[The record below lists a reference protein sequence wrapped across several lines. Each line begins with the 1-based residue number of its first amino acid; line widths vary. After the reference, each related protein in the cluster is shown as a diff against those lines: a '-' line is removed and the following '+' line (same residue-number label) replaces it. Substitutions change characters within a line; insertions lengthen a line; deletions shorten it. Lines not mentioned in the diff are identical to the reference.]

1 MNGDAVALVVGTLL
15 AVVGLAVVLY
25 PLFAEETAPRV
36 APAAP
41 ERAEVG
47 ERERAVEALREI
59 EFDRE
64 TGKLSDVDYAELKA
78 TYTQEAIA
86 AMRAEESAAAVA
98 AASGDASSDPAE
110 AAVLAYRQ
118 RVRECASCGPR
129 PEPDA
134 AYCSSCGTFLA
145 GRCGHCGAIVSERG
159 AAYCTG
165 CGHALAA

>member
-78 TYTQEAIA
+78 AYTQEAIA
-86 AMRAEESAAAVA
+86 AMRAEESAAAL
-98 AASGDASSDPAE
+98 ASPADPAE
-110 AAVLAYRQ
+110 AVVLAYRQ
-118 RVRECASCGPR
+118 RVRDCGRCGPR

-134 AYCSSCGTFLA
+134 VYCSSCGGYLA
-145 GRCGHCGAIVSERG
+145 GRCGHCGSAVTEPG
-159 AAYCTG
+159 AAFCTG